1 MRAFAKSILIS
12 IIAVIVIMLFTNLVF
27 FFPWYMT
34 LVVETF
40 NVTQYV
46 ASDNYLK
53 DTYYDDTK
61 DRLEKRPI
69 FSRKANDIEIFAE
82 HEDHHSARGHDDAS
96 DYDNEDIPDADKP
109 YRQRGESVIVTI
121 SAIYPLSVKLWGET
135 YEREIPVSFTL
146 KTTGLKHYKDLEYKE
161 YLKNWNEQP

>member
-1 MRAFAKSILIS
+1 MRAFAKSMLIS
-12 IIAVIVIMLFTNLVF
+12 IFAVIVIMLFTNLVF

-53 DTYYDDTK
+53 ESYYNDTK
-61 DRLEKRPI
+61 ERLEKRPI
-69 FSRKANDIEIFAE
+69 FSQKANDIKIVAE
-82 HEDHHSARGHDDAS
+82 HEDHHSTKGNDDVY
-96 DYDNEDIPDADKP
+96 DYEKKDDADKP

-121 SAIYPLSVKLWGET
+121 SAVYPLSVKLWGER

-146 KTTGLKHYKDLEYKE
+146 KTTGLKHYKDLEYDE
-161 YLKNWNEQP
+161 YLENWNGQP